1 MKMPIR
7 YVAEMFVDRVS
18 ASKNYNKEKY
28 NDTCPLTYY
37 QKGKGAYM
45 IHPDT
50 EALLEYL
57 LTMLSVRGEQ
67 ETFSFVKNELLKGR
81 VPYEKEELNRRR
93 DAL

>member
-1 MKMPIR
+1 
-7 YVAEMFVDRVS
+7 
-18 ASKNYNKEKY
+18 
-28 NDTCPLTYY
+28 
-37 QKGKGAYM
+37 M